1 VRSAAYN
8 GRDAIQAART
18 GELFYFKHRDAPEHH
33 EVLLPEGAGALFATS
48 DALWNAAEA
57 AERRKDAQ
65 VVREIVLALPA
76 NGELGHDD
84 RLELTRTFAIEN
96 FVSKGLAVQID
107 VHSPHGADSES
118 ERANFHAHLLITTRR
133 IEGDAFA
140 AKKARDL
147 DPTVRMGKGRAVIS
161 EAEAWGATWRD
172 HQNRYFVEHGLDIR
186 VDVTSAVSQE
196 HIGPVRMR
204 APEAAANARAEEI
217 RLANEAAARDPEQ
230 VLGVLTR
237 NNATFT
243 QRDVDRHLEKHIS
256 DVAERAEVRRR
267 VLGSGEVLGLHDRE
281 TGESAERFTT
291 RGVRSQE
298 REALG
303 DGAHVADGRHSDIGA
318 GARAAAASSRSLR
331 PDQRQAFEHATGA
344 GGLKVVEGRAGT
356 GKSFTLGA
364 IRDAHQ
370 AAGYSVVGLAPTN
383 AVAQDMKDSGFAR
396 TSTAHAELFRLKNGI
411 ANWDRRTLVVVDEA
425 AMMDS
430 KVTGALLRE
439 AKLSGAKVVLA
450 GDDRQ
455 LASIERG
462 GLYTELKK
470 THGSSEITEVTRQR
484 VDWQRDAARDLSEG
498 RFVSALRGFARNKAI
513 VWTTRQDDTGA
524 ALVEQWK
531 KDTIADPH
539 ASRFVFAYTNR
550 DVDALNGE
558 LRAVRRERGELGVD
572 HVFTTKQ
579 GEARFAVGDRVQ
591 FTDTLKGAGIYNG
604 NAGVIT
610 AIDSATSRVT
620 ARLDAPTG
628 REGREVE
635 WSASEFS
642 GFRHGYAG
650 TIYKGQG
657 KTLDHTYLLHTTHW
671 RAASSYVALTRQRE
685 SAKVFVAVET
695 ARDIRQLARQI
706 GRSEIK
712 SASVAYATWDELT
725 PAQRERQ
732 EMRAQEALLRDKVD
746 LPNLTD
752 RETPLVRVV
761 GDHAE
766 RAPRGDV
773 DGTEPERVGGNSPAP
788 IAVPETAATTR
799 VKDDRNVETGGPE
812 LASAKPE
819 VALATSLANAQAP
832 KGSSANS
839 VVPDILIP
847 GFEGVRSD
855 GSVRDSLGRGLDH
868 KAIAAVVEAD
878 ARVRSER
885 EHRAI
890 YIQTA
895 YRDSKTATA
904 RLEEVMA
911 RDGALSVTRR
921 LAAEPGWLGELR
933 GGDGFF
939 ASQKARAEHRNAK
952 ASAAAIAPNVT
963 RAAELEVKVARDYRD
978 GVEAQIA
985 ADRTPIPNLSG
996 AAVAALG
1003 AVAAAKTDAER
1014 ADAAKALVA
1023 NREINSEV
1031 ERLQSAIK
1039 SRLGEDGARAMS
1051 RAAAAGTSFEHA
1063 SIPRESHAALQA
1075 ATRHYGAARSVERE
1089 MTRLAEAERASLRQ
1103 TQGLKLKQ

>member
-1 VRSAAYN
+1 
-8 GRDAIQAART
+8 
-18 GELFYFKHRDAPEHH
+18 
-33 EVLLPEGAGALFATS
+33 
-48 DALWNAAEA
+48 
-57 AERRKDAQ
+57 
-65 VVREIVLALPA
+65 
-76 NGELGHDD
+76 
-84 RLELTRTFAIEN
+84 
-96 FVSKGLAVQID
+96 
-107 VHSPHGADSES
+107 
-118 ERANFHAHLLITTRR
+118 
-133 IEGDAFA
+133 
-140 AKKARDL
+140 
-147 DPTVRMGKGRAVIS
+147 
-161 EAEAWGATWRD
+161 
-172 HQNRYFVEHGLDIR
+172 
-186 VDVTSAVSQE
+186 
-196 HIGPVRMR
+196 
-204 APEAAANARAEEI
+204 
-217 RLANEAAARDPEQ
+217 
-230 VLGVLTR
+230 
-237 NNATFT
+237 
-243 QRDVDRHLEKHIS
+243 
-256 DVAERAEVRRR
+256 
-267 VLGSGEVLGLHDRE
+267 
-281 TGESAERFTT
+281 
-291 RGVRSQE
+291 
-298 REALG
+298 
-303 DGAHVADGRHSDIGA
+303 
-318 GARAAAASSRSLR
+318 
-331 PDQRQAFEHATGA
+331 
-344 GGLKVVEGRAGT
+344 
-356 GKSFTLGA
+356 
-364 IRDAHQ
+364 
-370 AAGYSVVGLAPTN
+370 
-383 AVAQDMKDSGFAR
+383 
-396 TSTAHAELFRLKNGI
+396 LFRLKNGI

-470 THGSSEITEVTRQR
+470 AHGSSEITEVTRQR

-498 RFVSALRGFARNKAI
+498 RFESALRGFARNKAI

-558 LRAVRRERGELGVD
+558 LRGVRRERGELGVD

-579 GEARFAVGDRVQ
+579 GEASFAVDDRVQ
-591 FTDTLKGAGIYNG
+591 FTDTLKGSGIYNG

-610 AIDSATSRVT
+610 AIDAATSRIT

-725 PAQRERQ
+725 PAQRERR

-746 LPNLTD
+746 LPKLTD
-752 RETPLVRVV
+752 METSLVRVV

-773 DGTEPERVGGNSPAP
+773 DGTPRPDAHTEPERSGGNSLEP
-788 IAVPETAATTR
+788 IVVPETALTTR

-819 VALATSLANAQAP
+819 VASATSLANAQAP

-839 VVPDILIP
+839 VLADILIA

-895 YRDSKTATA
+895 YRDPKTATA
-904 RLEEVMA
+904 RLDEVMA

-921 LAAEPGWLGELR
+921 MAAEPEWLGELR
-933 GGDGFF
+933 GSEGFF

-978 GVEAQIA
+978 SVETQIA
-985 ADRTPIPNLSG
+985 ADRTPIPKLSE

-1003 AVAAAKTDAER
+1003 AVATAKTDAER
-1014 ADAAKALVA
+1014 AGAARALVA
-1023 NREINSEV
+1023 DAQVNGEV
-1031 ERLQSAIK
+1031 ERFQTAIK
-1039 SRLGEDGARAMS
+1039 TRLGDDGARAML
-1051 RAAAAGTSFEHA
+1051 RAAAAGTTFEQA
-1063 SIPRESHAALQA
+1063 SIPKESHAALQA

-1103 TQGLKLKQ
+1103 TQGLKLSQ